1 MRVFHHT
8 HSSHNSSTIPTTAKN
23 LLRHAIITGIIIV
36 GTMQVLFSKVFRMLL
51 DMNGSVGRLQS
62 KFGSMNQGIPI
73 KTLKN
78 HRLYYKYL
86 YILQCRI

>member
-8 HSSHNSSTIPTTAKN
+8 HSSHNSNTIPTTAKN

-51 DMNGSVGRLQS
+51 EMNGSLGRLLQS
-62 KFGSMNQGIPI
+62 KSGSVNQSYQNP
-73 KTLKN
+73 KKPQV
-78 HRLYYKYL
+78 
-86 YILQCRI
+86 ILQIFIHITM